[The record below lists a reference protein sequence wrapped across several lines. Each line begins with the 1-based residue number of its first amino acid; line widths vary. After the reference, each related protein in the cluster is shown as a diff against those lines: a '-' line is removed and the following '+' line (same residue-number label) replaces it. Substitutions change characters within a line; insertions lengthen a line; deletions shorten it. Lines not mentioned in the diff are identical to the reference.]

1 LQNKKKQEPLKVEP
15 LHVLLTGQQDAILGI
30 LPNYRESCV
39 LPFYACDIEVGSFKE
54 KEGEEEIAGPFKWCG

>member
-1 LQNKKKQEPLKVEP
+1 M
-15 LHVLLTGQQDAILGI
+15 LLTGQQDAILGI